1 MTGGSHSGAPTDLD
15 PRLHDWRALIE
26 RLPLAVYIDRLDK
39 WSSNLYTSPQIEA
52 ILGYS
57 PGEWT
62 SDDHL
67 LLRILH
73 PEDRDRVVGAHRRS
87 CETGEPF
94 RMEYPD
100 DRARRARRVVPRSR
114 EAARRIQRDW
124 TAAERPR
131 LIAMTANAMQG
142 DRETCLAAG
151 MDDYVSQPVHLDSLA
166 EALSRCAPRAV
177 LDPQAVER
185 LRATPADREFAAELV
200 DAYLRDA
207 PALLETL
214 RGPDARRAAH
224 TLKST
229 ARVLGAARLAEL
241 CKELEALAKADR
253 LGDAA
258 GQLGRIDAGHARV
271 RRALQELT

>member
-1 MTGGSHSGAPTDLD
+1 MGTDLAGGRILVVD
-15 PRLHDWRALIE
+15 DDRVNRMLLTRSLEREGHRVRCAENGAEALELLHDDPCDVVLVDVE
-26 RLPLAVYIDRLDK
+26 M
-39 WSSNLYTSPQIEA
+39 
-52 ILGYS
+52 
-57 PGEWT
+57 
-62 SDDHL
+62 
-67 LLRILH
+67 
-73 PEDRDRVVGAHRRS
+73 PEMDGL
-87 CETGEPF
+87 
-94 RMEYPD
+94 
-100 DRARRARRVVPRSR
+100 

-151 MDDYVSQPVHLDSLA
+151 IDDYVGKPVHLDSLA

-177 LDPQAVER
+177 LDSQALEH

-241 CKELEALAKADR
+241 CQEREALATADR

-258 GQLGRIDAGHARV
+258 GLLSRIDAEHARV
-271 RRALQELT
+271 GRAPQELT